1 MFYIHM
7 LLLLAVIF
15 VGIRYGGIA
24 FGLLGG
30 LGVSVLS
37 FAFGVAPGQPPIEVM
52 LIILAV
58 VAASAT
64 LEATGGLNLLVE
76 YAEKLLRK
84 HPSKIVFLG
93 PLCTYSLT
101 MLVGTGHSVYPLLP
115 VIYDVSIKRGIRPE
129 RAMAISSVASQM
141 GITASPIAAASAVVM
156 ATAATNNLSI
166 SLGDLLMVTV
176 PATLT
181 GVLLAATWSLNR
193 GLNLN
198 EDPAFLKRC
207 EDPLFKAQLLEQAS
221 FQGESVSKE
230 KLESENRKAKQ
241 GLAVFL
247 FGILGVIFV
256 AMFGKDLALLPEGVK
271 TSTALQFLMLSVGAI
286 ILLTTQVDPKK
297 IVKTNVFIAGMS
309 AVIII
314 FGIAWMSDTI
324 ISFNKPYI
332 ISLVEDLVKT
342 HPWTFA
348 LAMFASSVFL
358 KSQAAVLTIMLP
370 LGFALGISSEV
381 LIGVIPACYA
391 YFFFPFY
398 PSDLAAITFDR
409 SGTTRI
415 GKYVLNHS
423 FLIPGFIGVL
433 SATLIGYAISMGIL
447 PFWLWWV
454 GFISFVFCVNVY
466 VGRTKEESLSIA

>member
-1 MFYIHM
+1 MFYVHM
-7 LLLLAVIF
+7 RLLLAVIF

-30 LGVSVLS
+30 LGVSILS
-37 FAFGVAPGQPPIEVM
+37 FVFGIAPGQPPIGVM

-64 LEATGGLNLLVE
+64 LEATGGLKLLVHF
-76 YAEKLLRK
+76 AERLLRK

-93 PLCTYSLT
+93 PLCTYCLT
-101 MLVGTGHSVYPLLP
+101 VLVGTGHSVYPLLP

-129 RAMAISSVASQM
+129 RAMSMATVASQM
-141 GITASPIAAASAVVM
+141 GITASPIAAAAAVVM
-156 ATAATNNLSI
+156 ATAATNNLDI
-166 SLGDLLMVTV
+166 SLGQVLLVTI

-181 GVLLAATWSLNR
+181 GVVLAATWSLNR
-193 GLNLN
+193 GQDLQ
-198 EDPAFLKRC
+198 DDQAFTKRC
-207 EDPLFKAQLLEQAS
+207 QDPQFKTQLIDNTQAS
-221 FQGESVSKE
+221 
-230 KLESENRKAKQ
+230 ENETSHDPQAKR
-241 GLAVFL
+241 GLTVFL
-247 FGILGVIFV
+247 LGILTVICV
-256 AMFGKDLALLPEGVK
+256 AMFGKDLGLLPDGVK

-286 ILLTTQVDPKK
+286 ILLTTKVDPSK

-324 ISFNKPYI
+324 ISYNKPYI
-332 ISLVEDLVKT
+332 ISLVEDVVKT

-348 LAMFASSVFL
+348 IAMFVSSIFL

-370 LGFALGISSEV
+370 LGFALGIPAKV
-381 LIGVIPACYA
+381 LIGVLPACYA

-409 SGTTRI
+409 SGTTSI
-415 GKYVLNHS
+415 GKYILNHS
-423 FLIPGFIGVL
+423 FLIPGFIGVI
-433 SATLIGYAISMGIL
+433 SATFIGYALSTGIL
-447 PFWLWWV
+447 PLWLWAIAAAV
-454 GFISFVFCVNVY
+454 LVFTVN
-466 VGRTKEESLSIA
+466 RFMNRMTHKEFSLA